1 MESGRWGGKGG
12 GGVSLCV
19 QVVPKRRLEVHTE
32 RANGGVGEAGGDVLE
47 RHVDLCMGG
56 DEVGGCEVDDLMVGV
71 SRNYILA
78 YYATGCSIP

>member
-19 QVVPKRRLEVHTE
+19 QVVPKRRLVVHTE

-56 DEVGGCEVDDLMVGV
+56 DEVGGCEADDLMVGV

-78 YYATGCSIP
+78 YYASRCSIP